1 MTKRGPSPISSA
13 RSKPYGALPTKSR
26 CTPLL
31 LRAYF
36 FLTVATLFWGG
47 NTVVGKL
54 AVGHVSP
61 MVLNFSRWTI
71 ALIIICSISVPQ
83 LKKDWPE
90 LKRHWLLLLGY
101 GAIGYTA
108 FNGFLYT
115 ALKYTTAVNGAIEQ
129 GGIPVLIFILNF
141 LLFRIPVS
149 AIQILGFVISFV
161 GVAITATRGDLD
173 VLLSLALNF
182 GDALL
187 LLAVAAYAIY
197 TIALRWKPVIHWK
210 SLMAASALGGA
221 ITGLPLV
228 LWEKANGTM
237 ILPDVAGLGMIA
249 YAALFPSLISQVF
262 YVLGVEGIG
271 ANRAGLFIN
280 LVPVFGTLLSLAV
293 IGEALQ
299 PLHLIALSLVLGG
312 IAIAEWGKPRPA
324 T

>member
-1 MTKRGPSPISSA
+1 M
-13 RSKPYGALPTKSR
+13 
-26 CTPLL
+26 
-31 LRAYF
+31 
-36 FLTVATLFWGG
+36 
-47 NTVVGKL
+47 VGKL

-61 MVLNFSRWTI
+61 MVLNFSRWSI
-71 ALIIICSISVPQ
+71 ALIVICSISVPQ

-115 ALKYTTAVNGAIEQ
+115 ALKYTSAVNGAIEQ

-149 AIQILGFVISFV
+149 AVQILGFAISFV
-161 GVAITATRGDLD
+161 GVALTATRGDLD

-197 TIALRWKPVIHWK
+197 TIALRWKPAIHWK

-221 ITGLPLV
+221 LTGLPLV
-228 LWEKANGTM
+228 LWEEANGTM
-237 ILPDVAGLGMIA
+237 ILPDLAGMGMIA

-312 IAIAEWGKPRPA
+312 IAIAEWGKPRPTA
-324 T
+324 

>member
-1 MTKRGPSPISSA
+1 M
-13 RSKPYGALPTKSR
+13 
-26 CTPLL
+26 
-31 LRAYF
+31 
-36 FLTVATLFWGG
+36 
-47 NTVVGKL
+47 GKL

-61 MVLNFSRWTI
+61 MVLNFSRWSI

-115 ALKYTTAVNGAIEQ
+115 ALKYTSAVNGAIEQ

-149 AIQILGFVISFV
+149 AVQILGFAISFV
-161 GVAITATRGDLD
+161 GVALTATRGDLD

-197 TIALRWKPVIHWK
+197 TIALRWKPAIHWK

-221 ITGLPLV
+221 LTGLPLV
-228 LWEKANGTM
+228 LWEEANGTM
-237 ILPDVAGLGMIA
+237 ILPDLAGMGMIA

-312 IAIAEWGKPRPA
+312 IAIAEWGKPRPTA
-324 T
+324 

>member
-1 MTKRGPSPISSA
+1 M
-13 RSKPYGALPTKSR
+13 
-26 CTPLL
+26 
-31 LRAYF
+31 
-36 FLTVATLFWGG
+36 
-47 NTVVGKL
+47 VGKL

-61 MVLNFSRWTI
+61 MVLNFSRWSI

-115 ALKYTTAVNGAIEQ
+115 ALKYTSAVNGAIEQ

-149 AIQILGFVISFV
+149 AVQILGFAISFV
-161 GVAITATRGDLD
+161 GVALTATRGDLD

-197 TIALRWKPVIHWK
+197 TIALRWKPAIHWK

-221 ITGLPLV
+221 LTGLPLV
-228 LWEKANGTM
+228 LWEEANGTM
-237 ILPDVAGLGMIA
+237 ILPDLAGMGMIA

-293 IGEALQ
+293 IAEALQ

-312 IAIAEWGKPRPA
+312 IAIAEWGKPRPTA
-324 T
+324 

>member
-1 MTKRGPSPISSA
+1 M
-13 RSKPYGALPTKSR
+13 
-26 CTPLL
+26 
-31 LRAYF
+31 
-36 FLTVATLFWGG
+36 
-47 NTVVGKL
+47 VGKL

-61 MVLNFSRWTI
+61 MVLNFSRWSI

-115 ALKYTTAVNGAIEQ
+115 ALKYTSAVNGAIEQ

-149 AIQILGFVISFV
+149 AVQILGFAISFV
-161 GVAITATRGDLD
+161 GVALTATRGDLD

-197 TIALRWKPVIHWK
+197 TIALRWKPAIHWK

-221 ITGLPLV
+221 LTGLPLV
-228 LWEKANGTM
+228 LWEEANGTM
-237 ILPDVAGLGMIA
+237 ILPDLAGMGIIA

-312 IAIAEWGKPRPA
+312 IAIAEWGKPRPTA
-324 T
+324 

>member
-1 MTKRGPSPISSA
+1 
-13 RSKPYGALPTKSR
+13 
-26 CTPLL
+26 
-31 LRAYF
+31 
-36 FLTVATLFWGG
+36 
-47 NTVVGKL
+47 VVGKL

-61 MVLNFSRWTI
+61 MVLNFSRWSI

-115 ALKYTTAVNGAIEQ
+115 ALKYTSAVNGAIEQ

-149 AIQILGFVISFV
+149 AVQILGFTISFV
-161 GVAITATRGDLD
+161 GVALTATRGDLD

-197 TIALRWKPVIHWK
+197 TIALRWKPAIHWK

-221 ITGLPLV
+221 LTGLPLV
-228 LWEKANGTM
+228 LWEEANGTM
-237 ILPDVAGLGMIA
+237 ILPDLAGMGMIA

-312 IAIAEWGKPRPA
+312 IAIAEWGKPRPTA
-324 T
+324 

>member
-1 MTKRGPSPISSA
+1 M
-13 RSKPYGALPTKSR
+13 
-26 CTPLL
+26 
-31 LRAYF
+31 
-36 FLTVATLFWGG
+36 
-47 NTVVGKL
+47 VGKL

-115 ALKYTTAVNGAIEQ
+115 ALKYTSAVNGAIEQ

-149 AIQILGFVISFV
+149 AIQILGFAISFV
-161 GVAITATRGDLD
+161 GVALTATRGDLD

-197 TIALRWKPVIHWK
+197 TIALRWKPAIHWK

-221 ITGLPLV
+221 LTGLPLV
-228 LWEKANGTM
+228 LWEEVNGTM
-237 ILPDVAGLGMIA
+237 ILPDLAGLGMIA

-324 T
+324 A

>member
-1 MTKRGPSPISSA
+1 M
-13 RSKPYGALPTKSR
+13 
-26 CTPLL
+26 L
-31 LRAYF
+31 LRAYL

-61 MVLNFSRWTI
+61 MVLNFSRWAV
-71 ALIIICSISVPQ
+71 ALVIICSISVPQ
-83 LKKDWPE
+83 LKKDWPA
-90 LKRHWLLLLGY
+90 LKRHWWLLLGY

-149 AIQILGFVISFV
+149 FIQIIGFAISFV
-161 GVAITATRGDLD
+161 GVALTATRGDIH

-187 LLAVAAYAIY
+187 LLAVAAYAVY
-197 TIALRWKPVIHWK
+197 TIALRWKPAIHWK

-221 ITGLPLV
+221 LTGLPLV
-228 LWEKANGTM
+228 IWEAANGSM

-249 YAALFPSLISQVF
+249 YAALLPSLISQVF

-280 LVPVFGTLLSLAV
+280 LVPVFGTLLSLV
-293 IGEALQ
+293 ILGEALR
-299 PLHLIALSLVLGG
+299 PLHLIALVLVLGG
-312 IAIAEWGKPRPA
+312 IAIAEWGKPKQPA
-324 T
+324 

>member
-1 MTKRGPSPISSA
+1 M
-13 RSKPYGALPTKSR
+13 
-26 CTPLL
+26 
-31 LRAYF
+31 
-36 FLTVATLFWGG
+36 
-47 NTVVGKL
+47 VGKL

-115 ALKYTTAVNGAIEQ
+115 ALKYTSAVNGAIEQ

-149 AIQILGFVISFV
+149 AIQILGFAISFV
-161 GVAITATRGDLD
+161 GVALTATRGDLD

-197 TIALRWKPVIHWK
+197 TIALRWKPAIHWK

-221 ITGLPLV
+221 LTGLPLV
-228 LWEKANGTM
+228 LWEEVNGTM
-237 ILPDVAGLGMIA
+237 ILPDLAGMGMIA

-324 T
+324 A

>member
-1 MTKRGPSPISSA
+1 M
-13 RSKPYGALPTKSR
+13 
-26 CTPLL
+26 
-31 LRAYF
+31 
-36 FLTVATLFWGG
+36 
-47 NTVVGKL
+47 VGKL

-61 MVLNFSRWTI
+61 MVLNFSRWAI

-115 ALKYTTAVNGAIEQ
+115 ALKYTSAVNGAIEQ

-149 AIQILGFVISFV
+149 AIQILGFAISFV
-161 GVAITATRGDLD
+161 GVALTATRGDLD

-197 TIALRWKPVIHWK
+197 TIALRWKPAIHWK

-221 ITGLPLV
+221 LTGLPLV
-228 LWEKANGTM
+228 LWEEANGTM
-237 ILPDVAGLGMIA
+237 ILPDLAGMGMIA

-280 LVPVFGTLLSLAV
+280 LVPVFGTLLSLSLL
-293 IGEALQ
+293 GEALQ
-299 PLHLIALSLVLGG
+299 ALHLIALALVLGG
-312 IAIAEWGKPRPA
+312 IAIAEWGKPKPA
-324 T
+324 PQG

>member
-1 MTKRGPSPISSA
+1 M
-13 RSKPYGALPTKSR
+13 
-26 CTPLL
+26 L

-61 MVLNFSRWTI
+61 MVLNFSRWSI

-115 ALKYTTAVNGAIEQ
+115 ALKYTSAVNGAIEQ

-149 AIQILGFVISFV
+149 AVQILGFAISFV
-161 GVAITATRGDLD
+161 GVALTATRGDLD

-197 TIALRWKPVIHWK
+197 TIALRWKPAIHWK

-221 ITGLPLV
+221 LTGLPLV
-228 LWEKANGTM
+228 LWEEANGTM
-237 ILPDVAGLGMIA
+237 ILPDLAGMGMIA

-312 IAIAEWGKPRPA
+312 IAIAEWGKPRPTA
-324 T
+324 